1 MTICDLSHIID
12 LEVITLFEIEFYEKT
27 DGTAPVKDFLESLD
41 VKMRAKM
48 LMSIELLK
56 YGGYQLR
63 EPYSK
68 SLDDGILELR
78 AKSGNNI
85 SRVLY
90 FFVVGETAV
99 LTNGFIKK
107 QQKTPKNEIER
118 AKQYRA
124 DYLSR
129 KENRHD

>member
-1 MTICDLSHIID
+1 MIS
-12 LEVITLFEIEFYEKT
+12 LFEIEFYEKS
-27 DGTAPVKDFLESLD
+27 DGSAPVKDFLESLD
-41 VKMRAKM
+41 IKMRAKM
-48 LMSIELLK
+48 HLSIELLK

-90 FFVVGETAV
+90 FFVVGNTAV

-107 QQKTPKNEIER
+107 TAKTPKREIER

-129 KENRHD
+129 KEQSHD

>member
-1 MTICDLSHIID
+1 
-12 LEVITLFEIEFYEKT
+12 
-27 DGTAPVKDFLESLD
+27 
-41 VKMRAKM
+41 M

-90 FFVVGETAV
+90 FFIIGETAV

-107 QQKTPKNEIER
+107 TTKTPKNEIER

-124 DYLSR
+124 DYLNR
-129 KENRHD
+129 KEQSHDEL